1 MLQSKMCYSNK
12 YVLLYFKYDKRSY
25 FPIVNE
31 RINFLLSH
39 KHFPINK
46 SDSVKMA
53 LKIFSNGF
61 RNEVV

>member
-1 MLQSKMCYSNK
+1 MLQLKMCYSNK

-31 RINFLLSH
+31 RIKFLLSI
-39 KHFPINK
+39 KHFLINK
-46 SDSVKMA
+46 SDSVIIA
-53 LKIFSNGF
+53 LKLFSNGF